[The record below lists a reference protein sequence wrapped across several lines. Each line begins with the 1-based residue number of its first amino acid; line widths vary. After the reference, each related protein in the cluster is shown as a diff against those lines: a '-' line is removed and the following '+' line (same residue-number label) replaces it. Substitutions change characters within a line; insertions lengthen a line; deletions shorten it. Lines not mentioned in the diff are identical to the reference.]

1 MWVYGIRLFLTDS
14 VKEAKPSAFDY
25 DIIWTFL
32 SNANNGKMS
41 QGSETVKSV
50 FEDKQEIMRNYRV
63 KLLETFASSSRYD
76 ECINKIGRS
85 NNEKRFSNCED
96 NYQQSNTTE
105 GKNGIVRRNSET
117 KYPNCEENHKKSDV
131 DICINNKTESMKETE
146 SDIFNYKDFIQTFLN
161 NASNGKTSQESD
173 MTRLFEFYD
182 NKFDNNEI
190 INNERFYQKML
201 ETFTSNS
208 DHSKCKKEI
217 IKKDNGKE
225 CQIYE
230 ADHKKLDSLENKN
243 RNIKTNSDKDCT
255 NYEDYEKSDI
265 DIRIYIDN
273 KFHDM
278 EKRLMEKID
287 RMEAST
293 NQKLDAILKRLES
306 CLSLQ

>member
-14 VKEAKPSAFDY
+14 IKEAKPSAFDY

-41 QGSETVKSV
+41 QGSEMVKSIL
-50 FEDKQEIMRNYRV
+50 EDKQEIMRNYRE

-76 ECINKIGRS
+76 ECIKKIGRS
-85 NNEKRFSNCED
+85 NNEKRFSNCGD
-96 NYQQSNTTE
+96 NCQQSNTTE
-105 GKNGIVRRNSET
+105 CKNGIVKSSET
-117 KYPNCEENHKKSDV
+117 KYPNCGENHKKSDV
-131 DICINNKTESMKETE
+131 DICINNKTESIKETK

-161 NASNGKTSQESD
+161 NDSNGKTSQEPD
-173 MTRLFEFYD
+173 MTRMFEFYD
-182 NKFDNNEI
+182 NKFDSNEI
-190 INNERFYQKML
+190 INNEQFYQKML
-201 ETFTSNS
+201 ETLTSNS
-208 DHSKCKKEI
+208 DHLKCKKEI
-217 IKKDNGKE
+217 LKKDNGKE

-230 ADHKKLDSLENKN
+230 ADHEKLDSLENKN
-243 RNIKTNSDKDCT
+243 RSMKRNSDKDYI
-255 NYEDYEKSDI
+255 NHEDYKKSDI

-287 RMEAST
+287 RIEAST

-306 CLSLQ
+306 RLSLQ

>member
-14 VKEAKPSAFDY
+14 IKETKPSAFDY

-41 QGSETVKSV
+41 QGSEMVKSI
-50 FEDKQEIMRNYRV
+50 FEDKQEIMKNYRE

-76 ECINKIGRS
+76 ECINKIGS
-85 NNEKRFSNCED
+85 NNEKKFSNCED

-105 GKNGIVRRNSET
+105 CKNGIVRRNSEI
-117 KYPNCEENHKKSDV
+117 KYPNCGENHKKSDI
-131 DICINNKTESMKETE
+131 DICINNKTESIKETK
-146 SDIFNYKDFIQTFLN
+146 SDIFSYKDFIQTFLN
-161 NASNGKTSQESD
+161 NASNGKMSQEPD
-173 MTRLFEFYD
+173 MTRMFEFYD
-182 NKFDNNEI
+182 NKFDSNEI
-190 INNERFYQKML
+190 INNEQFYQKIL
-201 ETFTSNS
+201 KTLTLNS
-208 DHSKCKKEI
+208 HHLKCKKES
-217 IKKDNGKE
+217 IKKDNEKE

-230 ADHKKLDSLENKN
+230 TDHEKLDSLENKN
-243 RNIKTNSDKDCT
+243 RNIKRNSDKDCI
-255 NYEDYEKSDI
+255 NYEDYKKSDI

-293 NQKLDAILKRLES
+293 NQKLDVILKRLES
-306 CLSLQ
+306 RLSLQ